1 MFPPSTGYS
10 PGTNELNYQN
20 DSSQFQKLIE
30 NLNNLKLIKSKSN
43 IKIIIKNTILKLEW
57 D

>member
-10 PGTNELNYQN
+10 SGTNELNYQN